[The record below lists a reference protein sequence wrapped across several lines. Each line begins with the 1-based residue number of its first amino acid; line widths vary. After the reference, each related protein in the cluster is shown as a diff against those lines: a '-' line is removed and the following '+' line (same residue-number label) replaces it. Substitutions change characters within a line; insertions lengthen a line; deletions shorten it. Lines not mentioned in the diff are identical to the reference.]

1 MPVKRIE
8 TLLVLCAVFAALCCC
23 FPSPK
28 SVPLP
33 ASFAQTVLCG
43 GIEKPEICVDADDAT
58 IHDLY
63 FLHGGKILRHLTQ
76 KRLPDGGNF
85 PAFPVLPD
93 SLLSLTFPGR
103 TVSVSLRAERGWFSF
118 HKILLS
124 SVFPVRAGP
133 RSV

>member
-1 MPVKRIE
+1 MKRIE
-8 TLLVLCAVFAALCCC
+8 TLLVLCAVFAALCC
-23 FPSPK
+23 FLSPE

-33 ASFAQTVLCG
+33 VSFAQTVLCG

-76 KRLPDGGNF
+76 KRLPDGGSF
-85 PAFPVLPD
+85 PAFPLLPD
-93 SLLSLTFPGR
+93 PSGSLTFPGR
-103 TVSVSLRAERGWFSF
+103 TMSVFLRAERGWFFF

-133 RSV
+133 RSL

>member
-76 KRLPDGGNF
+76 KRLPD
-85 PAFPVLPD
+85 
-93 SLLSLTFPGR
+93 SLHSLTFPGR